1 MSDSSLP
8 LSKGRFHFLI
18 VPRSNEENTLPVWV
32 TAETQEE
39 FLKGL
44 YGALVK
50 TRAGWCFLIVDGQ
63 RAALY
68 QPEQSFRVGLP
79 DGTQVSAAGAKV
91 AISQDGS
98 FCVLEPVE

>member
-1 MSDSSLP
+1 MSNPPLP
-8 LSKGRFHFLI
+8 GKGRFHFLI
-18 VPRSNEENTLPVWV
+18 VPRSSAENTVPVWV
-32 TAETQEE
+32 TLDTQEE

-44 YGALVK
+44 YEALVK

-63 RAALY
+63 RADLY

-79 DGTQVSAAGAKV
+79 DGTQVLSAGAKI

-98 FCVLEPVE
+98 FCVLEPVDE

>member
-1 MSDSSLP
+1 MSNPPPTD
-8 LSKGRFHFLI
+8 KGRFHFLI
-18 VPRSNEENTLPVWV
+18 VPRSSAENTLPVWV
-32 TAETQEE
+32 TATTQEE

-44 YGALVK
+44 YEALVK

-63 RAALY
+63 RAELY

-79 DGTQVSAAGAKV
+79 DGTQVTAAGNKIM
-91 AISQDGS
+91 ISQDGS